1 MTRTR
6 TLTYLAAS
14 LAAVT
19 FLLPATVHAKRKSPL
34 EGKPVVVRKLEH
46 RKLRFTITPIASISL
61 SQPLVHMGYAGAKL
75 QFYIRDWIGVR
86 GTFQYG
92 VLPRD
97 AKLLKALHSDGGLP
111 EGIAP
116 GETLDNQTNTTAAP
130 LRPTA
135 EKDNPAPLRH
145 DFDAGL
151 TRNQW
156 LASADV
162 VFTPFAGKLGLFSAI
177 FTEYDLYLFGGLG
190 LSSWTRQYPDQ
201 QNTSELLG
209 LGETCVPEGGGS
221 INEECALHPVKADT
235 GVKLGPSFGG
245 GLHIFM
251 SDWASINLEFQ
262 DIMSFNNPTGL
273 NSTTTDILEEGRVVV
288 DNKDNNWNHNVTV
301 QLGFKFYLPPKAKR
315 SSLKPAA
322 KTKKKKK

>member
-1 MTRTR
+1 MIRIR
-6 TLTYLAAS
+6 KLTYLAAP
-14 LAAVT
+14 LTAAT

-46 RKLRFTITPIASISL
+46 RKLRFTITPMASVSL
-61 SQPLVHMGYAGAKL
+61 SQPFVHMGYAGAKL
-75 QFYIRDWIGVR
+75 QFYITDWIGAR

-97 AKLLKALHSDGGLP
+97 AKLLNALRGDGGLP
-111 EGIAP
+111 QGIDV
-116 GETLDNQTNTTAAP
+116 GEAGNTTAAP

-145 DFDAGL
+145 DFEAGL

-156 LASADV
+156 LGSADV

-190 LSSWTRQYPDQ
+190 LSGWNRHYPNQ
-201 QNTSELLG
+201 QSTSDLLN
-209 LGETCVPEGGGS
+209 LSEACVPSDGSSAS

-251 SDWASINLEFQ
+251 SDWASLNLEFQ
-262 DIMSFNNPTGL
+262 DIMSLNNIAGL

-288 DNKDNNWNHNVTV
+288 DNKDKNWNHNVTV
-301 QLGFKFYLPPKAKR
+301 QLGVKFYLPPKAKR
-315 SSLKPAA
+315 SELKPS
-322 KTKKKKK
+322 TK

>member
-1 MTRTR
+1 MTRNR
-6 TLTYLAAS
+6 LLTYMAAS
-14 LAAVT
+14 LAAAT
-19 FLLPATVHAKRKSPL
+19 LLVPATAEAKRKSPL

-46 RKLRFTITPIASISL
+46 RKLRFTITPMASVSL
-61 SQPLVHMGYAGAKL
+61 SQPFVHMGYAGAKL
-75 QFYIRDWIGVR
+75 QFYVTDWIGVR

-97 AKLLKALHSDGGLP
+97 AKLLNALHADGGLP
-111 EGIAP
+111 NGIPAGSP
-116 GETLDNQTNTTAAP
+116 DNPTAAP
-130 LRPTA
+130 LRPIT

-177 FTEYDLYLFGGLG
+177 FTEYDIYLFGGLG
-190 LSSWTRQYPDQ
+190 LSGWNRHYPNQ
-201 QNTSELLG
+201 QNTSELLN
-209 LGETCVPEGGGS
+209 LGEDCRPTDGSGGAA
-221 INEECALHPVKADT
+221 NEECVLHPVVPDT

-251 SDWASINLEFQ
+251 SDWASLNLEVQ
-262 DIMSFNNPTGL
+262 DIMSFNNIAGL
-273 NSTTTDILEEGRVVV
+273 NRTTTDILDEGRVVV
-288 DNKDNNWNHNVTV
+288 DKNDKNWNHNVTV
-301 QLGFKFYLPPKAKR
+301 QLGVKFYLPPKAKR
-315 SSLKPAA
+315 SELKPAS
-322 KTKKKKK
+322 K